1 VKPTPRLLGLLT
13 AVSLLAALP
22 PAATARAASVTS
34 PSVSPTVVVRTV
46 IEGIAATDPT
56 MVCPNVARYFKKFMK
71 QLAIYQG
78 AHTAGRNSC
87 REVLED
93 LYTYYPPKPTR
104 IAKLR
109 WVGMQGDDIAL
120 VRLTD
125 TKGKKELIVLVVE
138 RGAWKYR
145 GGVCQYGEKMCTE
158 MGAWHPSGSRTR
170 R

>member
-1 VKPTPRLLGLLT
+1 M

-22 PAATARAASVTS
+22 PAAAANAASAKS

-46 IEGIAATDPT
+46 IEGITATDPD
-56 MVCPNVARYFKKFMK
+56 MVCPNIARDFKKYMK
-71 QLAIYQG
+71 RLAQYLH
-78 AHTAGRNSC
+78 AYTPGRNSC
-87 REVLED
+87 REIAED
-93 LYTYYPPKPTR
+93 LYAASPPKPTR

-145 GGVCQYGEKMCTE
+145 GGVCQYDEETCTE
-158 MGAWHPSGSRTR
+158 MGAWPPSGSRP
-170 R
+170 